1 MEIPIFA
8 TKSKVTVTL
17 LPMLKCLCQAIKNEF
32 QSTVVS
38 LCICFSLLRFLIAL
52 ESLTPPL
59 NQERHQNTLQADS
72 YMCSLG
78 GSALMIRYLKL
89 NLIKERLR
97 IRVRPSYKKSA
108 LYWCSRSSV
117 ASTEKCLKN
126 FKIDLYL
133 GIIPKTLSVTV
144 T

>member
-1 MEIPIFA
+1 M
-8 TKSKVTVTL
+8 
-17 LPMLKCLCQAIKNEF
+17 
-32 QSTVVS
+32 
-38 LCICFSLLRFLIAL
+38 LRFLIAL

-59 NQERHQNTLQADS
+59 NQEQHQNTLQAAS

-126 FKIDLYL
+126 LKIDLYL
-133 GIIPKTLSVTV
+133 GIIPKTLRVTV